1 MSSEERSEH
10 EILLAVAEQALEIQ
24 QGAEPVLAAM
34 RSGDGRLAEIAPQ
47 AGSAAGRLT
56 ELRKELPTAGH
67 PGLQQ
72 AADLL
77 DAILNLTPGF
87 SPLPCPSSNRIFR
100 RSRSSANAASL
111 RASAPRGR
119 GLPRSSTPSE
129 AAGWSCL
136 TLSPRRAGYRCPS
149 ELRASGS
156 ELSTYPEQQG
166 NSRELG
172 RD

>member
-77 DAILNLTPGF
+77 DAILNHHTWLLSASMSLVESDLPPEQIERERRQPQGF
-87 SPLPCPSSNRIFR
+87 GPSGTWLATIVDALRSGRLELLDPLPSPSRIP
-100 RSRSSANAASL
+100 L
-111 RASAPRGR
+111 
-119 GLPRSSTPSE
+119 SE
-129 AAGWSCL
+129 
-136 TLSPRRAGYRCPS
+136 
-149 ELRASGS
+149 
-156 ELSTYPEQQG
+156 
-166 NSRELG
+166 
-172 RD
+172 